1 MALISTVGP
10 LSSTNINRNSTL
22 TFDFFYGIG
31 FLNITLDASP
41 PTAETATITVGG
53 TIPANG
59 STVTIG
65 GVTYTFS
72 TAHIH
77 IAPGSGCTVY
87 SNGSTNTVAGY
98 LSAAISTG
106 GQGALLGVNG
116 GNYYSYYCAGSGGNS
131 AVTTG
136 GTIPT
141 INLTAVTPGST
152 GFTFSETGATNFT
165 TFTHVLGTNG
175 TTSGGT
181 FFTNPTFAY
190 WSGNTYDTP
199 AELATNI
206 AYAINNDPYLP
217 GLMTATANLPA
228 PGDVTITELY
238 SIFDSPDTVTPGDFS
253 AFNGGGTIPYGGV
266 VTAQV
271 QPNVFPA
278 KYGASLTTASCGSD
292 FVVYPTG
299 QPGATGAANIIA
311 YNNLYEG
318 GCTTGIVPSVYWAY
332 NTGAATVTTSP
343 IISPDAAGTKVAFI
357 QSTSTTMSLVVVKWA
372 PSTTEFIT
380 EPGVPTTSTNIS
392 GCPAPCM
399 TVTTI
404 SGSVGD
410 AYSSPFYDYRSDD
423 AMYVGDNDGHLYKIT
438 GVFNGTI
445 APAVTQLTLTGSTYD
460 VGSPVYD
467 PTSGCVFV
475 GDSEGYLY
483 SVASGAGGTVCSGGT
498 FADYGHSR
506 NLGNGAA
513 NEGIFDAPLV
523 DSTSENVYAF
533 VTGSA
538 AIGNCVAGDNCVVQ
552 FGAGTISSGSTTA
565 APTHTAA
572 IGTGGAS
579 YNLYDG
585 IFDNVYFSSSAPS
598 GNLYAI
604 GNTGVTT
611 GGILYQIPITAGAL
625 GTPLNA
631 LGGSNVLTVSGA
643 YPVAVSSHRVLR
655 QWYERVHRQRDG
667 RPRAGTDYLFF
678 SVNQGTGTGTGCKP
692 TAGNGCIRSYNIST
706 PGSVTLSG
714 FENYATP
721 GTNGCWATGGIVIDN
736 AATNLTGAPQ
746 IYFVALNGA

>member
-1 MALISTVGP
+1 M
-10 LSSTNINRNSTL
+10 
-22 TFDFFYGIG
+22 
-31 FLNITLDASP
+31 
-41 PTAETATITVGG
+41 
-53 TIPANG
+53 
-59 STVTIG
+59 
-65 GVTYTFS
+65 
-72 TAHIH
+72 
-77 IAPGSGCTVY
+77 
-87 SNGSTNTVAGY
+87 
-98 LSAAISTG
+98 
-106 GQGALLGVNG
+106 
-116 GNYYSYYCAGSGGNS
+116 
-131 AVTTG
+131 
-136 GTIPT
+136 
-141 INLTAVTPGST
+141 
-152 GFTFSETGATNFT
+152 
-165 TFTHVLGTNG
+165 
-175 TTSGGT
+175 
-181 FFTNPTFAY
+181 
-190 WSGNTYDTP
+190 
-199 AELATNI
+199 
-206 AYAINNDPYLP
+206 
-217 GLMTATANLPA
+217 
-228 PGDVTITELY
+228 
-238 SIFDSPDTVTPGDFS
+238 
-253 AFNGGGTIPYGGV
+253 
-266 VTAQV
+266 
-271 QPNVFPA
+271 
-278 KYGASLTTASCGSD
+278 
-292 FVVYPTG
+292 
-299 QPGATGAANIIA
+299 
-311 YNNLYEG
+311 
-318 GCTTGIVPSVYWAY
+318 
-332 NTGAATVTTSP
+332 
-343 IISPDAAGTKVAFI
+343 AFI

-643 YPVAVSSHRVLR
+643 YPWPSPLTEFCDNGTNACTAS
-655 QWYERVHRQRDG
+655 G
-667 RPRAGTDYLFF
+667 TATTAGNDYLFF
-678 SVNQGTGTGTGCKP
+678 SVNQGTGTGTDCKP

-706 PGSVTLSG
+706 PGSVTFVG
-714 FENYATP
+714 DENYATP

-736 AATNLTGAPQ
+736 SATNLTGAQQ
-746 IYFVALNGA
+746 IYFVALNGTEAGGPNGATSSNCTTSAGPTLDAIQASQSSP